1 MADNINKNINNNRI
15 NRFLRPVKY
24 HSEYIYTLSPNC
36 KNTTFNK
43 RGYESYKDDIKI
55 IENKKNI
62 KMNKND

>member
-1 MADNINKNINNNRI
+1 MADHINSKINNNRI

-24 HSEYIYTLSPNC
+24 HSKYIYTLSPNC

-43 RGYESYKDDIKI
+43 RSYESYKDDIKI
-55 IENKKNI
+55 IENNKNI